1 MENVYK
7 SPKVQQFHLEGVPH
21 IGVYDAFSAM
31 LEGEVY
37 LLDVREP
44 EERHHGMFGESENI
58 LYHPMSR
65 IIDTFYGIPKDKPVV
80 VCCES
85 GVRSM
90 KVANLLLKQ
99 GFPHVA
105 NLDGGFMEWQQ
116 QGMPVVG
123 GNSHSCHH
131 CSGGCGGC

>member
-7 SPKVQQFHLEGVPH
+7 SPKVQQFHLEGVSH
-21 IGVYDAFSAM
+21 IGAYDAFAAM

-37 LLDVREP
+37 LVDVREV
-44 EERHHGMFGESENI
+44 EERPHGLFGEYENI

-65 IIDTFYGIPKDKPVV
+65 IIDTFSQIPKDKPLV
-80 VCCES
+80 VCCEE
-85 GVRSM
+85 GVRST

-99 GFPHVA
+99 GYPSVA
-105 NLDGGFMEWQQ
+105 NLDGGFRGWKM

-123 GNSHSCHH
+123 GNAHSCHH